1 MGNMNLKIPRL
12 LHRQDEEPDH
22 GSDADPRADENK
34 GLPRGGDGV
43 WKKASKQEPEN
54 RL

>member
-1 MGNMNLKIPRL
+1 MENMNLEIPRL
-12 LHRQDEEPDH
+12 LQRQPDH
-22 GSDADPRADENK
+22 GSDADPRTDENK